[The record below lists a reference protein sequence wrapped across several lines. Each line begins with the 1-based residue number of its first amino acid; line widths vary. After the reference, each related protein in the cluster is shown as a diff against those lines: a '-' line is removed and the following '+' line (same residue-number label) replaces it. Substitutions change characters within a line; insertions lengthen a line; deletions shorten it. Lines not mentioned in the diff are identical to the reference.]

1 VYTAGKALLPPGGSL
16 LLFTDGLTNAIAGDH
31 PEDRIREA
39 LAAGPGEAM
48 PLLEALVN
56 PAFTQDDVTVL
67 LVERE
72 AVAS

>member
-1 VYTAGKALLPPGGSL
+1 
-16 LLFTDGLTNAIAGDH
+16 
-31 PEDRIREA
+31 
-39 LAAGPGEAM
+39 M